1 MKKNYKNKKP
11 VVLITGY
18 LGSGKTTLLNNLL
31 RQEKRRVAL
40 IVNDMGSIN
49 VDAEILKKNGSNV
62 TECPMFELQNGCI
75 CCTLRDEFIKQI
87 EKISNLD
94 TVDVVF
100 VEASG
105 ISDPG
110 AVSASFLAYEDD
122 NPDTNVYLTSVV
134 TVVDADRI
142 YREFLDDLKKKAD
155 KESTDE
161 NNLTAEEIST
171 LIVDQI
177 EFCNFIVLNKCDLL
191 NEKQLAEVEAIIRDF
206 QPRAPI
212 FHSVNGNIDID
223 QITTTKP
230 FDYEQIDSS
239 SAIQKAINSLNEPNR
254 ASQGCTGEYGIS
266 SFVFEEKRPFNR
278 ERFMNFVNNNYPKEL
293 IRAKGYIWF
302 SDADANVQL
311 FEQAGR
317 NSSVMT
323 VAYWIDALEE
333 KQKQEYLEY
342 NPDVKEAW
350 DEEFGD
356 RVNQLVIIGKGYN
369 QKEIRAA
376 LESCLDERAIA

>member
-1 MKKNYKNKKP
+1 MKQNNKKP

-75 CCTLRDEFIKQI
+75 CCTLRKEFIKQI

-110 AVSASFLAYEDD
+110 AVSASFLAYEED
-122 NPDTNVYLTSVV
+122 NPKTNVYLTSVV

-142 YREFLDDLKKKAD
+142 YREFLDELKQKAD
-155 KESTDE
+155 KNATDE

-191 NEKQLAEVEAIIRDF
+191 NEEQLKEVEAIIRDF

-212 FHSVNGNIDID
+212 FHSVKGNIDID
-223 QITTTKP
+223 QITTTEP
-230 FDYEQIDSS
+230 FNYEQIDSS

-254 ASQGCTGEYGIS
+254 ATEGCTGEYGIS

-369 QKEIRAA
+369 KEAITAA
-376 LESCLDERAIA
+376 LRSCLDEKAIA

>member
-1 MKKNYKNKKP
+1 MKKNNKKP

-75 CCTLRDEFIKQI
+75 CCTLREEFIQQI

-110 AVSASFLAYEDD
+110 AVSASFLAYEED

-142 YREFLDDLKKKAD
+142 YREFLDELKQKAD
-155 KESTDE
+155 QNSTDE
-161 NNLTAEEIST
+161 NKLTAEEIST

-191 NEKQLAEVEAIIRDF
+191 NEEQLKEVEAIIRDF

-223 QITTTKP
+223 QITTTEP
-230 FDYEQIDSS
+230 FNYEQIDSS
-239 SAIQKAINSLNEPNR
+239 SAIQKAINSLNETNR
-254 ASQGCTGEYGIS
+254 ATEGCTGEYGIS

-342 NPDVKEAW
+342 NPDVKQAW

-356 RVNQLVIIGKGYN
+356 RENQLVIIGKNYN
-369 QKEIRAA
+369 KAA
-376 LESCLDERAIA
+376 IVAELRKCLDEKAIA

>member
-1 MKKNYKNKKP
+1 MKKSNKKP

-75 CCTLRDEFIKQI
+75 CCTLRNEFIQQI
-87 EKISNLD
+87 EKISNLE
-94 TVDVVF
+94 TVDIVF

-110 AVSASFLAYEDD
+110 AVSASFLAYEED

-142 YREFLDDLKKKAD
+142 YREFLDELKKKAD
-155 KESTDE
+155 KDETDQ

-191 NEKQLAEVEAIIRDF
+191 SAAQLKEVESVIRDF

-223 QITTTKP
+223 QITTTEP
-230 FDYEQIDSS
+230 FNYEQIDSS
-239 SAIQKAINSLNEPNR
+239 SAIQKAINSLNEPER
-254 ASQGCTGEYGIS
+254 ANQGCTGEYGIS

-342 NPDVKEAW
+342 NPDVKESW
-350 DEEFGD
+350 DQEFGD
-356 RVNQLVIIGKGYN
+356 RINQLVIIGKGYN
-369 QKEIRAA
+369 KEAIEAE
-376 LESCLDERAIA
+376 LKKCLDDKAIA

>member
-1 MKKNYKNKKP
+1 MKKNHKKP

-31 RQEKRRVAL
+31 KQETRRIAL

-49 VDAEILKKNGSNV
+49 VDAEILKKEGWNV
-62 TECPMFELQNGCI
+62 AECPMYELQNGCI
-75 CCTLRDEFIKQI
+75 CCTLRDEFIKQL
-87 EKISNLD
+87 EKISEID
-94 TVDVVF
+94 SVEVVF

-110 AVSASFLAYEDD
+110 AVSASFLAYEED

-142 YREFLDDLKKKAD
+142 YREFLSDLKRI
-155 KESTDE
+155 KENDE
-161 NNLTAEEIST
+161 TVDSNNLSNQEIST

-191 NEKQLAEVEAIIRDF
+191 SEKELCEVEKLVREF
-206 QPRAPI
+206 QPKAPI
-212 FHSVNGNIDID
+212 YRSVDGKVELKKIV
-223 QITTTKP
+223 TEKP
-230 FDYEQIDSS
+230 FDFEQIDSS
-239 SAIQKAINSLNEPNR
+239 SAIQKAINSLDGTK
-254 ASQGCTGEYGIS
+254 GCTDEYGIT
-266 SFVFEEKRPFNR
+266 SFVYEEKRPFNR
-278 ERFMNFVNNNYPKEL
+278 ERFLNFVNEHYPKSV

-302 SDADANVQL
+302 SDSSQDIQL

-317 NSSVMT
+317 NSSVME
-323 VAYWIDALEE
+323 VSYWVDALEDE
-333 KQKQEYLEY
+333 QKKNILEN
-342 NPDVKEAW
+342 NPDLKEAW

-356 RVNQLVIIGKGYN
+356 RENQIVFIGKGFN
-369 QKEIRAA
+369 RTEIE
-376 LESCLDERAIA
+376 LLLGKCLDEKAIA

>member
-1 MKKNYKNKKP
+1 MNTKNKKP

-31 RQEKRRVAL
+31 RQEIRRVAL

-49 VDAEILKKNGSNV
+49 VDAEILKKEGANV
-62 TECPMFELQNGCI
+62 AECPMFELQNGCI
-75 CCTLRDEFIKQI
+75 CCTLRDEFIQQI
-87 EKISNLD
+87 EKISAID
-94 TVDVVF
+94 SVEVVF

-110 AVSASFLAYEDD
+110 AVAASFLAYEED

-142 YREFLDDLKKKAD
+142 YREFLSDLKKKQED
-155 KESTDE
+155 KTKLDQ
-161 NNLTAEEIST
+161 NDLTAEEIST

-191 NEKQLAEVEAIIRDF
+191 DKNQLAEVESIIRDF
-206 QPRAPI
+206 QSRAPI

-223 QITTTKP
+223 QITTTEP
-230 FDYEQIDSS
+230 FNYEQIESS
-239 SAIQKAINSLNEPNR
+239 SAIQKAINSLNEPGR
-254 ASQGCTGEYGIS
+254 ASNGCTGEYGIS

-323 VAYWIDALEE
+323 VAYWIDALNE
-333 KQKQEYLEY
+333 KQKKEYLEY

-369 QKEIRAA
+369 KEAIEAE
-376 LESCLDERAIA
+376 LIKCLDEKSIA

>member
-1 MKKNYKNKKP
+1 MNKNIKNKKP

-31 RQEKRRVAL
+31 RQETRRVAL

-49 VDAEILKKNGSNV
+49 VDASILKKEGANV
-62 TECPMFELQNGCI
+62 AECPMFELQNGCI

-87 EKISNLD
+87 EKISAID
-94 TVDVVF
+94 SVEVIF

-110 AVSASFLAYEDD
+110 AVSASFLAYEED

-142 YREFLDDLKKKAD
+142 YREFLDDLKKQKD
-155 KESTDE
+155 EKVDE

-191 NEKQLAEVEAIIRDF
+191 DEIQLAEVEKIVREF
-206 QPRAPI
+206 QTRAPI
-212 FHSVNGNIDID
+212 YHSINGNIELEK
-223 QITTTKP
+223 ITTREP
-230 FDYEQIDSS
+230 FNFEQIDSS

-254 ASQGCTGEYGIS
+254 AQQGCTGEYGIS
-266 SFVFEEKRPFNR
+266 SFVYEEKRPFNR
-278 ERFMNFVNNNYPKEL
+278 EKFADFVNNNYPKEL

-302 SDADANVQL
+302 SDADADVQL

-317 NSSVMT
+317 NSSVIE
-323 VAYWIDALEE
+323 VSYWIDALVEE
-333 KQKQEYLEY
+333 QKKAFLEQ
-342 NPDVKEAW
+342 NPDIRENW

-356 RVNQLVIIGKGYN
+356 RENQIVFIGKGYN
-369 QKEIRAA
+369 QEEIKKA
-376 LESCLDERAIA
+376 LESCLDEKAIA

>member
-1 MKKNYKNKKP
+1 MKKTEKKP
-11 VVLITGY
+11 VILITGY

-31 RQEKRRVAL
+31 RQEKRKVAL

-49 VDAEILKKNGSNV
+49 VDAEILKKNGTNV

-75 CCTLRDEFIKQI
+75 CCTLRDEFIQQI
-87 EKISNLD
+87 EKISRLD
-94 TVDVVF
+94 SVEIVF

-110 AVSASFLAYEDD
+110 AVSASFLAYEED

-142 YREFLDDLKKKAD
+142 YREFLSDLKKKQEE
-155 KESTDE
+155 KEKMDQ
-161 NNLTAEEIST
+161 NNLTDEEVST

-191 NEKQLAEVEAIIRDF
+191 NEEQLAEVEKIVREF
-206 QPRAPI
+206 QNRAPI
-212 FHSVNGNIDID
+212 IRSVNGEIDIEK
-223 QITTTKP
+223 IMTKEP
-230 FDYEQIDSS
+230 FNFEQIDSS

-254 ASQGCTGEYGIS
+254 AIQGCTGEYGIS

-278 ERFMNFVNNNYPKEL
+278 ERFMDFVNNRYPREL
-293 IRAKGYIWF
+293 IRSKGYIWF
-302 SDADANVQL
+302 SDADADVQL
-311 FEQAGR
+311 FERAGR
-317 NSSVMT
+317 NSSVME
-323 VAYWIDALEE
+323 VSYWIDALVDE
-333 KQKQEYLEY
+333 QKNAYLEQ
-342 NPDVKEAW
+342 NPDVKENW

-356 RVNQLVIIGKGYN
+356 RENQIVIIGKGYD
-369 QKEIRAA
+369 KEAIQTE
-376 LESCLDERAIA
+376 LEKCLDERAIA

>member
-1 MKKNYKNKKP
+1 MNKKSKKP

-31 RQEKRRVAL
+31 RQETRRVAL

-49 VDAEILKKNGSNV
+49 VDASILKKESANV
-62 TECPMFELQNGCI
+62 AECPMFELQNGCI

-87 EKISNLD
+87 EKISAID
-94 TVDVVF
+94 SVEVIF

-110 AVSASFLAYEDD
+110 AVSASFLAYEED

-142 YREFLDDLKKKAD
+142 YREFLDDLKKQKD
-155 KESTDE
+155 EKVDE

-191 NEKQLAEVEAIIRDF
+191 DELQLAEVEKIVREF
-206 QPRAPI
+206 QTRAPI
-212 FHSVNGNIDID
+212 YHSINGNIELEK
-223 QITTTKP
+223 ITTCEP
-230 FDYEQIDSS
+230 FNFEQIDSS

-254 ASQGCTGEYGIS
+254 AQQGCTGEYGIS
-266 SFVFEEKRPFNR
+266 SFVYEEKRPFNR
-278 ERFMNFVNNNYPKEL
+278 ERFADFVNNNYPKEL

-302 SDADANVQL
+302 SDADADVQL

-317 NSSVMT
+317 NSSVME
-323 VAYWIDALEE
+323 VSYWIDALVEE
-333 KQKQEYLEY
+333 QKKAFLEQ
-342 NPDVKEAW
+342 NPDVKENW

-356 RVNQLVIIGKGYN
+356 RENQIVFIGKGYN
-369 QKEIRAA
+369 QEEIKKA
-376 LESCLDERAIA
+376 LESCLDAKAIA

>member
-1 MKKNYKNKKP
+1 MKKLNKKP

-31 RQEKRRVAL
+31 KQESRKVAL

-49 VDAEILKKNGSNV
+49 VDAEILKKNDNNI
-62 TECPMFELQNGCI
+62 TECSMFELQNGCI

-87 EKISNLD
+87 EKISGLD
-94 TVDVVF
+94 SVEVVF

-110 AVSASFLAYEDD
+110 AVSASFLAYEED

-142 YREFLDDLKKKAD
+142 YREFLGDLKKRKSD
-155 KESTDE
+155 QVDQ

-191 NEKQLAEVEAIIRDF
+191 DEAQLKEVEAVIRDF

-212 FHSVNGNIDID
+212 FHSVNGQIDIEK
-223 QITTTKP
+223 IMTTEP
-230 FDYEQIDSS
+230 FNFEQIDSS
-239 SAIQKAINSLNEPNR
+239 SAIQKAINRLNEPNR
-254 ASQGCTGEYGIS
+254 ATQGCTGEYGIS

-317 NSSVMT
+317 NSSVMP

-333 KQKQEYLEY
+333 KQKQEYLDY

-369 QKEIRAA
+369 QKAIREA
-376 LESCLDERAIA
+376 LESCLDQKAIA

>member
-1 MKKNYKNKKP
+1 MKNKKP

-31 RQEKRRVAL
+31 RQETRRVAL

-49 VDAEILKKNGSNV
+49 VDASILKKEGANV
-62 TECPMFELQNGCI
+62 AECPMFELQNGCI

-87 EKISNLD
+87 EKISQID
-94 TVDVVF
+94 SVEVIF

-110 AVSASFLAYEDD
+110 AVSASFLAYEAD
-122 NPDTNVYLTSVV
+122 NPETNVYLTSVV

-142 YREFLDDLKKKAD
+142 YREFLDELKKKKDDD
-155 KESTDE
+155 KVDE

-191 NEKQLAEVEAIIRDF
+191 NEKQLSEVEDIVRQF
-206 QPRAPI
+206 QTRAPI
-212 FHSVNGNIDID
+212 YHSVNGNIELEK
-223 QITTTKP
+223 ITTTEP
-230 FDYEQIDSS
+230 FNYEQIDSS

-254 ASQGCTGEYGIS
+254 AKNGCTGEYGIT
-266 SFVFEEKRPFNR
+266 SFVYEEKRPFNR
-278 ERFMNFVNNNYPKEL
+278 EKFADFVNNKYPKEL

-302 SDADANVQL
+302 SDSDSDVQL

-317 NSSVMT
+317 NSSVMM
-323 VAYWIDALEE
+323 VSYWIDALVE
-333 KQKQEYLEY
+333 KQKKAILEE
-342 NPDVKEAW
+342 NPDVRENW
-350 DEEFGD
+350 DEHYGD
-356 RVNQLVIIGKGYN
+356 RENQIVFIGKGYN
-369 QKEIRAA
+369 QLEIKTA
-376 LESCLDERAIA
+376 LESCLDTY

>member
-1 MKKNYKNKKP
+1 MVFVQTVQIKQKKKMNNQKKFFRYFQ
-11 VVLITGY
+11 VAALITGY
-18 LGSGKTTLLNNLL
+18 LGSEKTTLLNNLL
-31 RQEKRRVAL
+31 RQEKHRDAL

-62 TECPMFELQNGCI
+62 TERPMFELQNGCI
-75 CCTLRDEFIKQI
+75 CCTLREEFIQQI

-105 ISDPG
+105 ISDPD
-110 AVSASFLAYEDD
+110 AVNASFLSYEED
-122 NPDTNVYLTSVV
+122 NLKTKVYLTSVV

-142 YREFLDDLKKKAD
+142 YREFLKDMEFQALCLKK
-155 KESTDE
+155 
-161 NNLTAEEIST
+161 
-171 LIVDQI
+171 
-177 EFCNFIVLNKCDLL
+177 
-191 NEKQLAEVEAIIRDF
+191 
-206 QPRAPI
+206 
-212 FHSVNGNIDID
+212 
-223 QITTTKP
+223 
-230 FDYEQIDSS
+230 
-239 SAIQKAINSLNEPNR
+239 
-254 ASQGCTGEYGIS
+254 
-266 SFVFEEKRPFNR
+266 KRPFNR
-278 ERFMNFVNNNYPKEL
+278 ERFMNSVNNNYPKKL
-293 IRAKGYIWF
+293 TLAKGYIWF

-311 FEQAGR
+311 FEQAAR

-333 KQKQEYLEY
+333 KHKQEYLEY

-369 QKEIRAA
+369 KEAITAA
-376 LESCLDERAIA
+376 LKSCLDEA

>member
-1 MKKNYKNKKP
+1 MSKNKNKKP

-75 CCTLRDEFIKQI
+75 CCTLREEFIKQI
-87 EKISNLD
+87 EKISDLD
-94 TVDVVF
+94 SVDVVF

-110 AVSASFLAYEDD
+110 AVSASFLAYEED
-122 NPDTNVYLTSVV
+122 NPETNVYLTSVV

-142 YREFLDDLKKKAD
+142 YHEFLDDLRKQKSD
-155 KESTDE
+155 KDKVDQ

-191 NEKQLAEVEAIIRDF
+191 KENQLSEVENIIRDF
-206 QPRAPI
+206 QPHAPI
-212 FHSVNGNIDID
+212 FRTENGQIDID
-223 QITTTKP
+223 QITTTEP
-230 FDYEQIDSS
+230 FNYEQIDSS

-254 ASQGCTGEYGIS
+254 ASQGCVGEYGIS

-317 NSSVMT
+317 NSSVMP

-342 NPDVKEAW
+342 NPDLKEDW

-369 QKEIRAA
+369 KSAIEAELIK
-376 LESCLDERAIA
+376 CLDEKAIA

>member
-1 MKKNYKNKKP
+1 MKKMNKKP

-62 TECPMFELQNGCI
+62 TECPMFELQNRCI
-75 CCTLRDEFIKQI
+75 CCTLREEFIKQI

-110 AVSASFLAYEDD
+110 AVSASFLAYEED
-122 NPDTNVYLTSVV
+122 NPKTNVYLTSVV

-142 YREFLDDLKKKAD
+142 YREFLDDLKKQKAD
-155 KESTDE
+155 KNATDE

-191 NEKQLAEVEAIIRDF
+191 DEKQLAEVESIIRDF

-223 QITTTKP
+223 QITTTEP
-230 FDYEQIDSS
+230 FNYEQIDSS

-254 ASQGCTGEYGIS
+254 ATEGCTGEYGIS

-278 ERFMNFVNNNYPKEL
+278 QRFMNFVNNNYPKEL

-369 QKEIRAA
+369 REAIEAELKK
-376 LESCLDERAIA
+376 CLDEKAIA

>member
-1 MKKNYKNKKP
+1 MKKTNKKP

-75 CCTLRDEFIKQI
+75 CCTLRDEFIQQI

-110 AVSASFLAYEDD
+110 VVSASFLAYEED
-122 NPDTNVYLTSVV
+122 NPKTNVYLTSVV

-142 YREFLDDLKKKAD
+142 YREFLDDLKQKAD
-155 KESTDE
+155 KAATDE
-161 NNLTAEEIST
+161 NNLTSEEIST
-171 LIVDQI
+171 LLVDQI

-191 NEKQLAEVEAIIRDF
+191 NEEQLKEVEAIIRDF

-223 QITTTKP
+223 QITTTEP
-230 FDYEQIDSS
+230 FNYEQIDSS

-254 ASQGCTGEYGIS
+254 AQQGCTGEYGIS

-356 RVNQLVIIGKGYN
+356 RVNQLVIIGKGYD
-369 QKEIRAA
+369 KEAITAA
-376 LESCLDERAIA
+376 LKSCLDEKAIA

>member
-1 MKKNYKNKKP
+1 MKKNNKKP

-75 CCTLRDEFIKQI
+75 CCTLREEFIQQI

-110 AVSASFLAYEDD
+110 AVSASFLAYEED
-122 NPDTNVYLTSVV
+122 NPETNVYLTSVV

-142 YREFLDDLKKKAD
+142 YREFLDDLKKQKAD
-155 KESTDE
+155 KNATDE

-191 NEKQLAEVEAIIRDF
+191 NENQLKEVEAIIHDF

-212 FHSVNGNIDID
+212 FHSINGNIDID
-223 QITTTKP
+223 QITTTEP
-230 FDYEQIDSS
+230 FNYEQIDSS

-254 ASQGCTGEYGIS
+254 AQQGCTGEYGIS

-342 NPDVKEAW
+342 NPDVKETW

-356 RVNQLVIIGKGYN
+356 RINQLVIIGKNYN
-369 QKEIRAA
+369 KATIVAELRK
-376 LESCLDERAIA
+376 CLDEKAIA

>member
-1 MKKNYKNKKP
+1 MKNNTKKP

-75 CCTLRDEFIKQI
+75 CCTLRDEFIQQI

-110 AVSASFLAYEDD
+110 AVSASFLAYEED
-122 NPDTNVYLTSVV
+122 NPKTNVYLTSVV

-142 YREFLDDLKKKAD
+142 YREFLDELKQKAD
-155 KESTDE
+155 KNATDE

-191 NEKQLAEVEAIIRDF
+191 NEEQLKEVEAIIRDF

-223 QITTTKP
+223 QITTTEP
-230 FDYEQIDSS
+230 FNYEQIDSS
-239 SAIQKAINSLNEPNR
+239 SAIQKAINSLNKPNR
-254 ASQGCTGEYGIS
+254 AQQGCTGEYGIS

-317 NSSVMT
+317 NSSVMN
-323 VAYWIDALEE
+323 VAYWIDALDE

-342 NPDVKEAW
+342 NPDVKADW

-369 QKEIRAA
+369 KEAITAA
-376 LESCLDERAIA
+376 LKSCLDAKAIA

>member
-1 MKKNYKNKKP
+1 MNKKNKKP

-31 RQEKRRVAL
+31 RQETRRVAL

-49 VDAEILKKNGSNV
+49 VDASILKKEGANV
-62 TECPMFELQNGCI
+62 AECPMFELQNGCI

-87 EKISNLD
+87 EKISAID
-94 TVDVVF
+94 SVEVIF

-110 AVSASFLAYEDD
+110 AVSASFLAYEED

-142 YREFLDDLKKKAD
+142 YREFLDDLKKQKD
-155 KESTDE
+155 EKVDE

-191 NEKQLAEVEAIIRDF
+191 NESQLAEVEKIVREF
-206 QPRAPI
+206 QTRAPI
-212 FHSVNGNIDID
+212 YHSVNGNIELEK
-223 QITTTKP
+223 ITTKEP
-230 FDYEQIDSS
+230 FNFEQIDSS

-254 ASQGCTGEYGIS
+254 AQQGCTGEYGIS
-266 SFVFEEKRPFNR
+266 SFVYEEKRPFNR
-278 ERFMNFVNNNYPKEL
+278 EKFADFVNNRYPKEL

-302 SDADANVQL
+302 SDADADVQL

-317 NSSVMT
+317 NSSVME
-323 VAYWIDALEE
+323 VSYWIDALVEE
-333 KQKQEYLEY
+333 QKKAFLEQ
-342 NPDVKEAW
+342 NPDVKENW

-356 RVNQLVIIGKGYN
+356 RENQIVFIGKGYN
-369 QKEIRAA
+369 QEEIKKA
-376 LESCLDERAIA
+376 LESCLDAKAIA